1 MDLRL
6 IRSFLAVA
14 ECGSVTRAA
23 ADLFV
28 TQPALSRRL
37 RQLEEELGASLLD
50 RSRRGVALTEHG
62 RFVEREGR
70 ALVERWERMKD
81 GVGALSRLE
90 AGTVRV
96 GGGATAVSFLL
107 PRPSPTSSARTPG
120 CSSRSRRPAAGT
132 WSATWSASGWSWAS

>member
-107 PRPSPTSSARTPG
+107 PPAIADFQRSHPG
-120 CSSRSRRPAAGT
+120 VLFQVKEAGSRDIRFRFSN
-132 WSATWSASGWSWAS
+132 S